1 MPFLLDLAWRDLRAS
16 GRPLWVFCACLV
28 LGVALVAAGGGL
40 YRQVAGALQADVRAL
55 FGGDVEVRS
64 DQPLDAAMRAWIESR
79 SGHVASSELVQLR
92 TMLRGP
98 DGRSQLVELQSVDA
112 AYPLYGQL
120 RLAPAL
126 TQPLAGLLA
135 ERPVQQPAADS
146 AAGTAGQAL
155 WGIAVDPLLQRR
167 LGLAPGSRV
176 QVGEITLQVRA
187 LLQQQPDRSLRA
199 DRGAAP
205 VLVAADALQATG
217 LVQPFSRVQYRT
229 RVRTSEPTAAWRS
242 AFLAAFPAATA
253 EVRTADDRG
262 DRIAE
267 VLGQIASGLLLVG
280 VSALFIGGLGGFNS
294 VQAYLQGKL
303 GSLATLRALGLRDA
317 RLAALVL
324 LQVLMLALAAS
335 ALGAVLGA
343 GLALGGLWLVAASA
357 PATVAS
363 AGGLPALASLL
374 GGLLAPMAVAL
385 GFGVLTALTF
395 ALPALG
401 RALTVS
407 PAALFRG
414 IDGGSLRTPR
424 RAWAATAVSAGF
436 GLALLLVV
444 LPDGRFGVAFIAVV
458 VALLGVLEGLLRLL
472 KRGAAWALA
481 RPGWHPPFE
490 LRVALAGLQ
499 RPGSPLRAALLSL
512 GSALTL
518 LVACTLVLAT
528 LLRTVN
534 DTVPARA
541 PGLVLYDVQTEQLP
555 LLREVLAGVGAQ
567 AVQTAPLVLGRL
579 VAVNGQD
586 LRESTDARRRAE
598 ARDEHKLSHREGNI
612 DDVIV
617 TRGAWWPAGAAPVG
631 PAAGAG
637 ATKLHRVAMEDREA
651 DHLGLQLGDRLRFEI
666 LGQPLEAQLD
676 AIYAQRRF
684 QTRLWLE
691 AIFSDGALD
700 PFITRHVGAAWL
712 PPEAAIAAQDRL
724 AEAAPNV
731 VSVRT
736 QAVLD
741 ATRALMA
748 RASAA
753 LAVIGGACLLAS
765 LLVLA
770 SVVAA
775 SRARQVREASVMHA
789 LGARL
794 GSLRRVLRW
803 EYALLALATAGFA
816 TVVGSALAL
825 GLLQW
830 RMQLDASGLLWT
842 GALTALGVSVLSL
855 GAGAQLLMAQLRA
868 SPAMLL
874 RSPA

>member
-16 GRPLWVFCACLV
+16 GRSLWVFCACLV
-28 LGVALVAAGGGL
+28 LGVALVAAGAGL
-40 YRQVAGALQADVRAL
+40 HRQVASVLQSDVRAL
-55 FGGDVEVRS
+55 FGGDLEVRAN
-64 DQPLDAAMRAWIESR
+64 QPLDEATQAWMAERGAVSR
-79 SGHVASSELVQLR
+79 LVQLR

-98 DGRSQLVELQSVDA
+98 DGRSQLIELQSVDA
-112 AYPLYGQL
+112 RYPLYG
-120 RLAPAL
+120 RLALAPSA
-126 TQPLAGLLA
+126 PLDDLLA
-135 ERPVQQPAADS
+135 LRD
-146 AAGTAGQAL
+146 GR
-155 WGIAVDPLLQRR
+155 WGIVLDPVLLRR
-167 LGLAPGSRV
+167 LGLVPGSEV
-176 QVGEITLQVRA
+176 EVGDLVLQVRA
-187 LLQQQPDRSLRA
+187 ALQQQPDRSLRA
-199 DRGAAP
+199 DWGAAP
-205 VLVAADALQATG
+205 VLLSEAALRATG
-217 LVQPFSRVQYRT
+217 LVQPLSRVQYRY
-229 RVRTSEPTAAWRS
+229 RVRTAEPTAAWRT
-242 AFLAAFPAATA
+242 AFLAAFPEGDA

-280 VSALFIGGLGGFNS
+280 ISALFIGGLGVFNS

-303 GSLATLRALGLRDA
+303 GTLATLRALGLRDK
-317 RLAALVL
+317 RLATLVL

-335 ALGAVLGA
+335 AVGALLGA
-343 GLALGGLWLVAASA
+343 GLALGGLVLVAGSA
-357 PATVAS
+357 PAA
-363 AGGLPALASLL
+363 AGGVPPLATV
-374 GGLLAPMAVAL
+374 LAGMWGPMAVAVA
-385 GFGVLTALTF
+385 FGVLTALSF

-414 IDGGSLRTPR
+414 IDGGALRTPA
-424 RAWAATAVSAGF
+424 RAWVATAAAAAVGV
-436 GLALLLVV
+436 GLLLWV
-444 LPDGRFGVAFIAVV
+444 LPDPRFGLAFIAVV
-458 VALLGVLEGLLRLL
+458 AALLAVLELLLRGLRAL
-472 KRGAAWALA
+472 ATRALA

-499 RPGSPLRAALLSL
+499 RRGSPLRAALLSL

-555 LLREVLAGVGAQ
+555 LLRELLAATPGTQ

-586 LRESTDARRRAE
+586 LRDSDDPRRRSE

-612 DDVIV
+612 DDVVV
-617 TRGAWWPAGAAPVG
+617 TRGAWWPDSHAGP
-631 PAAGAG
+631 P
-637 ATKLHRVAMEDREA
+637 HVAMEDREA
-651 DHLGLQLGDRLRFEI
+651 DELGLQIGDRLRFEI
-666 LGQPLEAQLD
+666 LGQTVEAELS

-691 AIFSDGALD
+691 AIFSDGVLD

-724 AEAAPNV
+724 AEEAPNI

-736 QAVLD
+736 AAVLD

-775 SRARQVREASVMHA
+775 SRARQVHEASVMHA
-789 LGARL
+789 LGARMD
-794 GSLRRVLRW
+794 SLRRVLRW
-803 EYALLALATAGFA
+803 EYALLALVTAAFA
-816 TVVGSALAL
+816 TTTGSTLAL
-825 GLLQW
+825 GLMQW
-830 RMQLDASGLLWT
+830 RMDLDASGLLWT
-842 GALTALGVSVLSL
+842 GALTALGVSAVSL

-868 SPAMLL
+868 SPAVLL
-874 RSPA
+874 RSTV

>member
-16 GRPLWVFCACLV
+16 GRALWVFCACLL

-40 YRQVAGALQADVRAL
+40 HRQVSAAMQADVRAL
-55 FGGDVEVRS
+55 FGGDVEVES
-64 DQPLDAAMRAWIESR
+64 NVPLDGTTLAWMAERGTVSR
-79 SGHVASSELVQLR
+79 LVELR

-98 DGRSQLVELQSVDA
+98 DGRSQLVEMQSVDA
-112 AYPLYGQL
+112 AYPLYGRL
-120 RLAPAL
+120 RLAPDG
-126 TQPLAGLLA
+126 PLAASLA
-135 ERPVQQPAADS
+135 LRD
-146 AAGTAGQAL
+146 GR
-155 WGIAVDPLLQRR
+155 WGIVVDPVVLRR
-167 LGLAPGSRV
+167 LGLASGDLV
-176 QVGEITLQVRA
+176 EVGELPVQVRA
-187 LLQQQPDRSLRA
+187 VLEQQPDRSLRA
-199 DRGAAP
+199 DWGAAP
-205 VLVAADALQATG
+205 VLVAEGALRATG
-217 LVQPFSRVQYRT
+217 LVQPFSRVQYRY
-229 RVRTSEPTAAWRS
+229 RVRTAEATSAWRA
-242 AFLAAFPAATA
+242 AFVAAFPAGDA

-280 VSALFIGGLGGFNS
+280 VSALFIGGLGVFNS

-303 GSLATLRALGLRDA
+303 GTLATLRALGLRDA
-317 RLAALVL
+317 RLATVVL
-324 LQVLMLALAAS
+324 LQVLMLALGAS
-335 ALGAVLGA
+335 AVGAVLGA
-343 GLALGGLWLVAASA
+343 MLALAGLTVVAGSA
-357 PATVAS
+357 PAAATA
-363 AGGLPALASLL
+363 GLPGPWAALSGMA
-374 GGLLAPMAVAL
+374 APMGAAVA
-385 GFGVLTALTF
+385 FGVLTALTF

-414 IDGGSLRTPR
+414 IDGGALRTPR
-424 RAWAATAVSAGF
+424 AAWLATAVCASVGLAGMLAVLPDVRF
-436 GLALLLVV
+436 GLAFIGVVASLLAVLELLLRG
-444 LPDGRFGVAFIAVV
+444 LRR
-458 VALLGVLEGLLRLL
+458 LGAR
-472 KRGAAWALA
+472 ALA
-481 RPGWHPPFE
+481 HPRWQPPFE
-490 LRVALAGLQ
+490 LRVALSGLR

-534 DTVPARA
+534 DTVPAQA

-555 LLREVLAGVGAQ
+555 LVRDVLGAAPDVQ

-586 LRESTDARRRAE
+586 LRENADPRRRAE

-612 DDVIV
+612 DDVVV
-617 TRGAWWPAGAAPVG
+617 TRGAWWPAGHRGAP
-631 PAAGAG
+631 
-637 ATKLHRVAMEDREA
+637 RVAMEDREA
-651 DHLGLQLGDRLRFEI
+651 EQLGLQVGDRLRFEI
-666 LGQPLEAQLD
+666 LGQAIEATLD
-676 AIYAQRRF
+676 AIYAQRGL

-700 PFITRHVGAAWL
+700 PFVTRHVGAAWL
-712 PPEAAIAAQDRL
+712 PPEAAVAAQDRL
-724 AEAAPNV
+724 AEAAPNI

-736 QAVLD
+736 ASVLE

-753 LAVIGGACLLAS
+753 LAVIGAACLGAS

-775 SRARQVREASVMHA
+775 SRARQVHEASVMHA

-803 EYALLALATAGFA
+803 EYALLALVTAAFA
-816 TVVGSALAL
+816 TVVGSVLALAL
-825 GLLQW
+825 LRW
-830 RMQLDASGLLWT
+830 RMDLDAGGLLWT
-842 GALTALGVSVLSL
+842 GALTALVVSTLSL
-855 GAGAQLLMAQLRA
+855 GTGAQLLMRQLRA
-868 SPAMLL
+868 SPAVLL
-874 RSPA
+874 RESA